1 MDTSKACFGVW
12 GPHHYNVGLLKGGQ
26 LTACSYAYIPSNC
39 KINCVVKTLLTNFLN
54 VVNINNTWENLYVSQ
69 NNLSVVIPP
78 VVVWTKLPPSSHSG
92 FKNTNEYFWLW
103 FSLVSWYV
111 VYQRYRWYLVSSLT
125 KHLSLAWTTPQY
137 ILNLG
142 NRSGNHQLL
151 ATSSFY
157 KMMKRKKVKPKLT

>member
-1 MDTSKACFGVW
+1 MLW
-12 GPHHYNVGLLKGGQ
+12 GLGTAPLL
-26 LTACSYAYIPSNC
+26 TPCSYAYIPSNC
-39 KINCVVKTLLTNFLN
+39 KINGVIKTLLTILNF
-54 VVNINNTWENLYVSQ
+54 VNINNTWENLYVSQ
-69 NNLSVVIPP
+69 NNLSVVTPP
-78 VVVWTKLPPSSHSG
+78 CNCLKKIAPSSNSG

-137 ILNLG
+137 ILHLG